1 MATLTQDFPLSATDN
16 QTMLAPFEIWEVP
29 YGDATIRFHEPLIL
43 TPTWMPHDPDEP
55 GDVEYLDVID
65 PDFFID
71 VYAET
76 RDELLAWIHSEI
88 RMHWKHFVSKDDSQ
102 LNSGTLPIK
111 HKYLAIAEVV
121 DG

>member
-1 MATLTQDFPLSATDN
+1 MS
-16 QTMLAPFEIWEVP
+16 QTTETALLAPFEIWEVP
-29 YGDATIRFHEPLIL
+29 FDNSTIKFHEPLIL

-55 GDVEYLDVID
+55 GDVEYLDVIY
-65 PDFFID
+65 PELAID

-88 RMHWKHFVSKDDSQ
+88 RMNWKHFVSKDDAQ
-102 LNSGTLPIK
+102 LNSQTLALK
-111 HKYLAIAEVV
+111 RKYLAVAEVV